1 MESVWNGYVYTYPP
15 ITRSTH
21 FIAQKNHIGHK
32 GHWVKMNST
41 SALESNISN
50 ASKPFYLKL

>member
-1 MESVWNGYVYTYPP
+1 MESVWNGYVYIYPP

-21 FIAQKNHIGHK
+21 FIAQKSHIGHK

>member
-1 MESVWNGYVYTYPP
+1 MESVWNGYVYTYPL

-21 FIAQKNHIGHK
+21 FISQKSHIGHK

-50 ASKPFYLKL
+50 ASGMSV